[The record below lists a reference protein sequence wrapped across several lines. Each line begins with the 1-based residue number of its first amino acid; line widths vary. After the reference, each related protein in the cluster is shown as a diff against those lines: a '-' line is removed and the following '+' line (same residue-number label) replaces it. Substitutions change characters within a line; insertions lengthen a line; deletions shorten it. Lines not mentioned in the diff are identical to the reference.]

1 MNKLSV
7 AKQRCRL
14 ALGGLVA
21 SLAFAGVALAS
32 PILILEIQGGNALTV
47 GQTVNANLV
56 VSNLGADE
64 VVTTFDVNLNFDQ
77 SIAAASD
84 LQINTTA
91 LDTDNVNS
99 GAALVGN
106 GFTLNFFGF
115 TNAGVFNSNTFA
127 DLKSLQ
133 GGASGTFTLAS
144 FLLQGVGVGNSLINY
159 SSPFIFAIETSS
171 TFTVP
176 LDLGDTAAGP
186 DQQIT
191 VSAANN
197 TVPLPGGF
205 ALALLGLAALTRAS
219 SVRRR

>member
-1 MNKLSV
+1 MNTLRV
-7 AKQRCRL
+7 AKQRCRQ
-14 ALGGLVA
+14 ALGGLFACV
-21 SLAFAGVALAS
+21 AFAGAALAS

-47 GQTVNANLV
+47 GQTVNANVV

-64 VVTTFDVNLNFDQ
+64 VVTTFDVNLDFDQ
-77 SIAAASD
+77 SIAAASN

-99 GAALVGN
+99 GASLVGN

-127 DLKSLQ
+127 DLKALQ

-144 FLLQGVGVGNSLINY
+144 FLLQGVGVGNALINY

-186 DQQIT
+186 DQRVA
-191 VSAANN
+191 VSAGSN
-197 TVPLPGGF
+197 TVPVPGGF
-205 ALALLGLAALTRAS
+205 ALALLGLALLGGAS
-219 SVRRR
+219 TLRRR